1 MAPEDGWDQLSIP
14 APFGDERKE
23 LDVFCRQKP
32 DATTYVI
39 YIDGMEMGELVYT
52 GR

>member
-1 MAPEDGWDQLSIP
+1 MKAPEFMTPEDGWDQLSIP

-32 DATTYVI
+32 DATKYVI
-39 YIDGMEMGELVYT
+39 
-52 GR
+52 